1 MSFEWPRRPAQHFSE
16 GRVRVGSSAFASRSR
31 SASGTKR
38 ARHRQNFLQNLS
50 QRDWPRSKIDICMY
64 GVSHSGQ
71 PFASHV
77 LEKLGSELQQ
87 QKGAFVG
94 SRGVRVLISSFS
106 PHGAKGYAEL
116 KRALAARCMATMT
129 LADELFA
136 LGLPSNIENC
146 MCLLMIV
153 IRRL

>member
-1 MSFEWPRRPAQHFSE
+1 MSFEWPGRPAQHFSE
-16 GRVRVGSSAFASRSR
+16 GKGRAGSSAFASRSR
-31 SASGTKR
+31 SASGRKR
-38 ARHRQNFLQNLS
+38 ARHRQNFFAKFVSKGLA
-50 QRDWPRSKIDICMY
+50 SKIDICMC

-77 LEKLGSELQQ
+77 LEKLDSELQQ
-87 QKGAFVG
+87 QKGAFFG

-129 LADELFA
+129 LADGLFA
-136 LGLPSNIENC
+136 LGLPSNIANC
-146 MCLLMIV
+146 MCPFDD
-153 IRRL
+153 RYQRL

>member
-1 MSFEWPRRPAQHFSE
+1 MACHIL
-16 GRVRVGSSAFASRSR
+16 GS
-31 SASGTKR
+31 
-38 ARHRQNFLQNLS
+38 
-50 QRDWPRSKIDICMY
+50 
-64 GVSHSGQ
+64 

-87 QKGAFVG
+87 QQKGAFVD
-94 SRGVRVLISSFS
+94 SRVRVLISSFS

-136 LGLPSNIENC
+136 LGLPSNIANC
-146 MCLLMIV
+146 MCPFDDRYQKVMTSS
-153 IRRL
+153 